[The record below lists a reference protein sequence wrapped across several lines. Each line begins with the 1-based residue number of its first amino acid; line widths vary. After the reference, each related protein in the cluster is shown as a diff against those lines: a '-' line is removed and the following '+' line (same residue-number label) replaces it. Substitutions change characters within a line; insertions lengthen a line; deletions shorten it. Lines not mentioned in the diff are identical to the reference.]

1 MKSSSFY
8 TPPAEGPWTWKWTA
22 LAYSIPTVSVLYPG
36 PPAQGSQQPRSE
48 FCVDVWGHL
57 GSPSSPW
64 VICKEPFGIKQNGW
78 QSYLREVI
86 RQLMTAL
93 YLDLHITSTKKLV
106 SRERVGQSAVQ
117 QISSSTFKCRHYCR
131 GKSITIYCF
140 KKEDVSQTLILNI
153 RHYVRKRIQLQLSA

>member
-1 MKSSSFY
+1 MITIQGLSSVSISPSYAVHKRQLFLSKFQLVVVLSDCPWTRIYRLWLSWLRFHMITGHLTKSSSFY
-8 TPPAEGPWTWKWTA
+8 TPPAEGPWTWKWMA

-64 VICKEPFGIKQNGW
+64 VICKEPFGIKQNGR

-93 YLDLHITSTKKLV
+93 
-106 SRERVGQSAVQ
+106 
-117 QISSSTFKCRHYCR
+117 
-131 GKSITIYCF
+131 
-140 KKEDVSQTLILNI
+140 
-153 RHYVRKRIQLQLSA
+153 